1 MSEEVN
7 VIVENKKLDYAS
19 IGNRIIAAILDGI
32 ILIFINFIV
41 GMVLTI
47 TINQSSSTSDE
58 SLNSLNNLINI
69 LISYGYTAYLM
80 SSESQATLGQM
91 AMGIKVT
98 DENGNRITFVAATIR
113 YFMSLV
119 SGIILAIGYLMALFN
134 DKKQT
139 LHDLVA
145 KTVVLKK

>member
-69 LISYGYTAYLM
+69 LISYGYIAYLM